1 MFHFTILW
9 VVVASIAA
17 AAALKSRSLAPLP
30 LGVAAAGAFVAD
42 VLGEGLLVSIFVLVV
57 LFVLGRW
64 VIRPA
69 VRLEQGGDAR
79 VKPGTGS
86 LVGKPAVVVERISN
100 SEAVGCVRIDDEIWT
115 ARTWED
121 GEVLEPGARV
131 HVVELRGTTAVVSF

>member
-1 MFHFTILW
+1 MFLFTILW
-9 VVVASIAA
+9 VAVALIAA
-17 AAALKSRSLAPLP
+17 ATALKSRSLSPVP
-30 LGVAAAGAFVAD
+30 LGVAALGGLAAIL
-42 VLGEGLLVSIFVLVV
+42 LGEGSLISIFVFVV
-57 LFVLGRW
+57 LFLLGRW

-69 VRLEQGGDAR
+69 VRSEAGSDPR

-121 GEVLEPGARV
+121 DLVLEPGHRV
-131 HVVELRGTTAVVSF
+131 HVVELRGATAIVSD